1 MRKGQV
7 KGRGLALPWAAGLV
21 SFSGRGGGASASAVI
36 AGLVDI
42 LTSADA
48 VGHAANTVGRVASY
62 PLSTA
67 VSRLVYGEVAPKS
80 ENALDVLSDMVGL
93 RRRSSGP
100 RGGYFNMSGHK
111 FLVTRRS

>member
-62 PLSTA
+62 PYLTLFRQPFQGWCMVRLRQNRRMRWMCSPIWSVFEGAAVGREEDTST
-67 VSRLVYGEVAPKS
+67 
-80 ENALDVLSDMVGL
+80 
-93 RRRSSGP
+93 
-100 RGGYFNMSGHK
+100 
-111 FLVTRRS
+111 